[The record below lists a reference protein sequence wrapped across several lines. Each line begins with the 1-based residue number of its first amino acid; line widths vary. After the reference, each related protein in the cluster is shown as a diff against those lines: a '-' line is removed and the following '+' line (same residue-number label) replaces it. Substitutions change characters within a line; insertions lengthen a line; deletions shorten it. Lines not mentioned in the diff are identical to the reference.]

1 MTTRKLF
8 AAACLFISA
17 SASAQVTATI
27 NNPPTSGSAGSTL
40 SITETFWN
48 NSSNGFGGGTQ
59 WLSLVPVGGGAAI
72 TVGSRIVPGL
82 MGGLH
87 STVTTALTIPSS
99 VPLGSY
105 LVGAGS
111 QGCSTNCLKST
122 SAIAISAGAGAFPL
136 SVVLNVGGPGLG
148 YIAITDA
155 NTGAPIGNCPPSPN
169 CSPTITAGRSVKL
182 AYVGVTGGM
191 FQGWVAGSNTGCAA
205 GIAPCTFTMDA
216 AKSISGQIKP
226 GVMPTVALSIY
237 VSGQGTVTGGKY
249 GSAATFQNCNQ
260 PFGGCVTSGPAGTQ
274 FVITA
279 NPGTVAATS
288 TAPARQA
295 TFVNWTGGT
304 GCSGTSPQLL
314 IAVSSA
320 VSCTAN
326 FQ

>member
-1 MTTRKLF
+1 MNSRSLC
-8 AAACLFISA
+8 AAACVVLATRISA
-17 SASAQVTATI
+17 QTTATVS
-27 NNPPTSGSAGSTL
+27 NPPATGSAGSTL

-48 NSSNGFGGGTQ
+48 NTSNSYGGGTQ
-59 WLSLVPVGGGAAI
+59 WLSLVPVAGGAGI
-72 TVGSRIVPGL
+72 TVGSRVVPGM

-87 STVTTALTIPSS
+87 STVTTTVTIPSS

-105 LVGAGS
+105 LVGAGG
-111 QGCSTNCLKST
+111 QGCNMNCLKST
-122 SAIAISAGAGAFPL
+122 SAVTISAGAGAFPL

-155 NTGAPIGNCPPSPN
+155 NTGAAIGNCPPSPN
-169 CSPTITAGRSVKL
+169 CTPTIAAGKLVKL
-182 AYVGVTGGM
+182 TYVGVQGGM

-216 AKSISGQIKP
+216 AKTISGNIKP
-226 GVMPTVALSIY
+226 GSMPNVALQVY
-237 VSGQGTVTGGKY
+237 VSGQGTVTGRKS
-249 GSAATFQNCNQ
+249 GSAPTFQNCNQ
-260 PFGGCVTSGPAGTQ
+260 PFGGCVTSAPAGTQ

-279 NPGTVAATS
+279 NPGTVAATQ
-288 TAPARQA
+288 TAPARPA
-295 TFVNWTGGT
+295 TFVNWTGGA

-314 IAVSSA
+314 IAPSSA